1 MGRGRRWARRTRRT
15 LVACCGRL
23 LRLPRQGFVFFSDGQ
38 DLTDM
43 EPQNPAGRGAGQ
55 AKAKPGGRGAGRQ
68 AGGHTTHQ
76 KPKSQRKNALVAP
89 QVEIFRGGAGRRPIW
104 GSERG
109 PGSKMAKIGP
119 LWDREISSRGEFW
132 YMRSSGVKSR
142 ACAPLKPTA
151 REAGRQSS
159 TIQNPRQGGQAGSR
173 SPISR
178 RDNPALRGGN
188 ETQ

>member
-1 MGRGRRWARRTRRT
+1 M
-15 LVACCGRL
+15 
-23 LRLPRQGFVFFSDGQ
+23 
-38 DLTDM
+38 
-43 EPQNPAGRGAGQ
+43 
-55 AKAKPGGRGAGRQ
+55 
-68 AGGHTTHQ
+68 
-76 KPKSQRKNALVAP
+76 AP

-178 RDNPALRGGN
+178 RDIPARREKN
-188 ETQ
+188 ETLDCVFFPNPLPRVLINQAEVGGWVWGLGFIWPPKWVWGKCALGRQPKGVLSRFGRAVLLPRQGVSSSPSSVGSKLR

>member
-1 MGRGRRWARRTRRT
+1 MAPQIFRFFLHIVARFRFFFP
-15 LVACCGRL
+15 GG
-23 LRLPRQGFVFFSDGQ
+23 QG
-38 DLTDM
+38 LTA
-43 EPQNPAGRGAGQ
+43 PVTQNPVGRGAGQ

-132 YMRSSGVKSR
+132 YTNSSTRSSGVKSR

>member
-1 MGRGRRWARRTRRT
+1 MLLLKSFAFARILISAPSEADRWRCAGRCMAINGRKSRFFR
-15 LVACCGRL
+15 VS
-23 LRLPRQGFVFFSDGQ
+23 FFFSDGQ
-38 DLTDM
+38 EYPVPVT
-43 EPQNPAGRGAGQ
+43 QNPVGRGAGQ

-119 LWDREISSRGEFW
+119 LWDREISSRG
-132 YMRSSGVKSR
+132 
-142 ACAPLKPTA
+142 
-151 REAGRQSS
+151 
-159 TIQNPRQGGQAGSR
+159 
-173 SPISR
+173 
-178 RDNPALRGGN
+178 
-188 ETQ
+188 